1 MKPEIGH
8 VVLQVRS
15 LHVSVPF
22 YCSALGMRERRRR
35 KVNGREMAFLTF
47 GERDHDIGLV
57 EVGTSAHPHDEARAG
72 LRHVAFRIGDRIE
85 ELRVFKEHLDTVGIE
100 PERMTEHRFSK
111 SIYLRDP
118 DGLEL
123 EVYVDFD
130 SPALDAEG
138 EKSRPLEVAP

>member
-8 VVLQVRS
+8 VVLKVRS
-15 LHVSVPF
+15 LRVSVPF
-22 YCSALGMRERRRR
+22 YCSVLGMHERRRR
-35 KVNGREMAFLTF
+35 KVNSREMAFLTF
-47 GERDHDIGLV
+47 GERDHDIGLL
-57 EVGTSAHPHDEARAG
+57 EVGASAHPHDEARAG

-85 ELRVFKEHLDTVGIE
+85 ELHVFKAHLDTVGIE

-123 EVYVDFD
+123 EVYVDSD
-130 SPALDAEG
+130 CPALDAEG